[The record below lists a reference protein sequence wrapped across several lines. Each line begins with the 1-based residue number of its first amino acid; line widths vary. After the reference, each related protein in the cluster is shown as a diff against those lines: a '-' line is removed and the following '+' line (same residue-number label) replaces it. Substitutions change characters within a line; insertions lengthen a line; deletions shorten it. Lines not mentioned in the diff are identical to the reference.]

1 MVNGKNS
8 LLNKVA
14 NRRSTLFR
22 KRRIIPNTLNS
33 RLSRQLQPFSFLLLV
48 HFSLPRNTRLFRAP
62 ILDRNKHA
70 ASGYSKFCEN
80 YQSVL
85 ARRDPV
91 EQNYALD
98 AQTPQDRSRNQPRQ
112 TIRAE
117 PRETARLEEASD
129 TAAVDEAT
137 DRTTRR
143 FAVESQPR
151 PCGIQ

>member
-1 MVNGKNS
+1 MP
-8 LLNKVA
+8 
-14 NRRSTLFR
+14 FR
-22 KRRIIPNTLNS
+22 ERRIIPNRLNS
-33 RLSRQLQPFSFLLLV
+33 RLLEPAPAFLFSPSCTLQSA
-48 HFSLPRNTRLFRAP
+48 RNTRLFRAP

-98 AQTPQDRSRNQPRQ
+98 ARKRPKTARGNQPRQ
-112 TIRAE
+112 TIRGE

-151 PCGIQ
+151 LCGIQ